1 MFQSPA
7 ILMTTI
13 TIIISC
19 VARNV
24 NRREGTIESII
35 FMLIAFGI
43 EFVIFDILISAMK
56 FYFG

>member
-19 VARNV
+19 IARNV
-24 NRREGTIESII
+24 NRREDTIESII